1 MNRQKVV
8 QLVMIRQFVG
18 LQILQGQEREAWWYL
33 ILSMAMKVFLLVT

>member
-18 LQILQGQEREAWWYL
+18 LQILQGQEIEAWWNL
-33 ILSMAMKVFLLVT
+33 ILLMAMKVFLLVT